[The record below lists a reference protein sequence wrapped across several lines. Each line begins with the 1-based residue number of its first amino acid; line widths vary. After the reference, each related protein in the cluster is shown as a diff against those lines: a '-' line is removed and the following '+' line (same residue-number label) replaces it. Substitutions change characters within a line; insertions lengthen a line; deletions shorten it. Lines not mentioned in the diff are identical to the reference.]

1 MIWHLLPLSRSA
13 SFPLSAS
20 PFLHACSDLETLL
33 AVANAL
39 YTDAD
44 EPMVALELDPDQLP
58 VRYEP
63 ADPAPPPGV
72 SAETLFPHV
81 FGPVDA
87 AAVVSVRYARR
98 DPAGVYVSFDS
109 RPATAAALDLL
120 PHPEGGWFRQTWV
133 SDASFTPDGY
143 PGPRAAATLIYFL
156 LGPGDESRWHAVRS
170 DEIWLWHSGGPLTLL
185 TASTIPAAPVVLAP
199 PPVTPV
205 SFSPPVPAAAQVI
218 TLGPDLA
225 TGQRPHHVIPGG
237 SWQAA
242 RPATDAEVLVSC
254 VVSPGFDFADFTT
267 S

>member
-72 SAETLFPHV
+72 SPETLFPHV

-133 SDASFTPDGY
+133 SDAAFTPDGY

-170 DEIWLWHSGGPLTLL
+170 DEIWLWHSGGPLTL
-185 TASTIPAAPVVLAP
+185 TVDR
-199 PPVTPV
+199 
-205 SFSPPVPAAAQVI
+205 SPTRTV

-225 TGQRPHHVIPGG
+225 AGQRPHHVIPGG
-237 SWQAA
+237 SRQSA

-254 VVSPGFDFADFTT
+254 VVAPGFDFADFTA

>member
-1 MIWHLLPLSRSA
+1 VIWHLLPLSHSA
-13 SFPLSAS
+13 SFPFSAS
-20 PFLHACSDLETLL
+20 PFLHACPDLETLL

-39 YTDAD
+39 YTGAD
-44 EPMVALELDPDQLP
+44 EPMVALELDPDLLP

-72 SAETLFPHV
+72 SAETLFPHIC
-81 FGPVDA
+81 GPVGE

-98 DPAGVYVSFDS
+98 DPAGVYLSFDP

-133 SDASFTPDGY
+133 SDVSFTPDGY

-156 LGPGDESRWHAVRS
+156 LGPGEESRWHAVRS
-170 DEIWLWHSGGPLTLL
+170 DEIWLWHSGGPLTL
-185 TASTIPAAPVVLAP
+185 TTGR
-199 PPVTPV
+199 
-205 SFSPPVPAAAQVI
+205 SPTQTV

-225 TGQRPHHVIPGG
+225 AGQRPHHVIPGG
-237 SWQAA
+237 GWQAA

-254 VVSPGFDFADFTT
+254 VVAPGFDFADFTAT
-267 S
+267 